1 MTIWLPD
8 LSSGSGPLYLR
19 LAERIENDIDNGVL
33 VSGAKLPPQRDLAYD
48 IGVTIGTVGRAYAL
62 LRERGLVSGEVGRGT
77 YVLERNGV
85 QPSIIEPPPLPHEGS
100 RSVEAPAG
108 KLHFDSTA
116 APNVGQNSAIET
128 ITSAICRDYPDDV
141 ASYARN
147 FPEHWFRAGSAWLS
161 RNGFAPSPDTIV
173 PTLGA
178 HAAIVSI
185 IAAVTQPGDFI
196 VFEHLTY
203 TQVARSAGLIGRR
216 MALVRSDAHG
226 IDPEDFEAVC
236 AQKHPKVAFLMP
248 TWQNPTG
255 ATMPVERRAAI
266 AEVARRYNV
275 LLIEDDLYGA
285 LTDDRTPLLAEFAPE
300 RVFVVGGLS
309 KSVAAGVRGGWLSCP
324 AHFRHS
330 IRVAHKMVTGGMPFL
345 LAELCA
351 QLVLSGEAAAIRARS
366 IAEINARLDIVRRTL
381 AGSDFNIAANI
392 PFVWLALPEPWN
404 SGTFKN
410 AAYGQG
416 VLVDDEDEFKA
427 GRSDQVFHRVRIGI
441 SAPRSRAEVEGG
453 LIKLRRLLDE
463 GDAGYD
469 SFG

>member
-1 MTIWLPD
+1 MCI
-8 LSSGSGPLYLR
+8 
-19 LAERIENDIDNGVL
+19 
-33 VSGAKLPPQRDLAYD
+33 RD
-48 IGVTIGTVGRAYAL
+48 
-62 LRERGLVSGEVGRGT
+62 S
-77 YVLERNGV
+77 
-85 QPSIIEPPPLPHEGS
+85 
-100 RSVEAPAG
+100 
-108 KLHFDSTA
+108 
-116 APNVGQNSAIET
+116 
-128 ITSAICRDYPDDV
+128 
-141 ASYARN
+141 
-147 FPEHWFRAGSAWLS
+147 
-161 RNGFAPSPDTIV
+161 
-173 PTLGA
+173 
-178 HAAIVSI
+178 
-185 IAAVTQPGDFI
+185 
-196 VFEHLTY
+196 
-203 TQVARSAGLIGRR
+203 
-216 MALVRSDAHG
+216 
-226 IDPEDFEAVC
+226 
-236 AQKHPKVAFLMP
+236 
-248 TWQNPTG
+248 
-255 ATMPVERRAAI
+255 
-266 AEVARRYNV
+266 
-275 LLIEDDLYGA
+275 
-285 LTDDRTPLLAEFAPE
+285 
-300 RVFVVGGLS
+300 
-309 KSVAAGVRGGWLSCP
+309 
-324 AHFRHS
+324 FRHS